1 MAKLPQGVRRKETK
15 TGGTIY
21 EKRFTVN
28 GERFSVYGASVKE
41 VQEKEQERR
50 EEIKKGTYAR
60 GLNTN
65 KTITLDEYFADY
77 IEARRKQ
84 EKKKVESI
92 ENRKR
97 KAKSN
102 TLHTYANIYNKHI
115 SPMIGNRK
123 LSTVQ
128 TKDILKV
135 MAAAENGCSV
145 NMANYALLIMGLVFE
160 AAKDAR
166 IIPVNPCKD
175 IKKIPEEEREAAT
188 KTIHKA
194 MTRDEQTAFTE
205 AAKDN
210 YYYTLLAFMLCTGC
224 RVGEAGA
231 LKWKDIDTKRNV
243 IHICRT
249 LTKTEDG
256 KTTTGTPK
264 TKTSVRDIPI
274 TLQAAEILR
283 TQKTRT
289 GDIYRIDGD
298 SFVFYSPTGQYVN
311 ATQVNK
317 EIGIILEK
325 AGLDR
330 KLTSHALRDTFATRF
345 IEDGGTPQA
354 LKYQMGHKSYSMT
367 MDLYAQITPEQISK
381 EMDGMRFII

>member
-15 TGGTIY
+15 TGGAIY

-102 TLHTYANIYNKHI
+102 TLFNYTSIYNKRI
-115 SPMIGNRK
+115 SPVIGNRK
-123 LSTVQ
+123 LATVQ

-135 MAAAENGCSV
+135 MTAVENDCSTY
-145 NMANYALLIMGLVFE
+145 MANYSLLIMRLVFE
-160 AAKDAR
+160 AAKDAH

-175 IKKIPEEEREAAT
+175 IKRIPDEEREAAT

-194 MTRDEQTAFTE
+194 MTRDEQTAFME
-205 AAKDN
+205 AAKDSH
-210 YYYTLLAFMLCTGC
+210 YYTLLAFMLCTGV

-231 LKWKDIDTKRNV
+231 LKWKDIDVKRNV

-256 KTTTGTPK
+256 KATTGTPK
-264 TKTSVRDIPI
+264 TKTSIRDLPI
-274 TLQAAEILR
+274 TPQAAEVLR
-283 TQKTRT
+283 MQKART
-289 GDIYRIDGD
+289 EDVYRIDGD
-298 SFVFYSPTGQYVN
+298 SFVFHAIHGQYIN
-311 ATQVNK
+311 TQNVNK
-317 EIGIILEK
+317 EIKCILKK
-325 AGLDR
+325 AGIDR
-330 KLTSHALRDTFATRF
+330 NISSHALRDTFATRF

-354 LKYQMGHKSYSMT
+354 LKYQLGHSSYSMT
-367 MDLYAQITPEQISK
+367 MDLYAQVTPEQISK